1 MRTVLGVAI
10 LALLTRVAVAA
21 PPGATVPTPEQYTLS
36 DDDRGVLADGEI
48 TSQQKIGA
56 AIVDV
61 MVGYGVGQAIEG
73 RWRETGWQLAIGDAA
88 FGSVFMLGLMA
99 ASLSHEE
106 PCRGPGCAG
115 PQIHTNAAMIIG
127 LVGLGLV
134 RTGGAIDAVVGAND
148 HNRRVR
154 ELRARVSKAPYLSSS
169 SGNGVVAGLDLR
181 F

>member
-1 MRTVLGVAI
+1 MRTALGVAI
-10 LALLTRVAVAA
+10 LVLLTRAA
-21 PPGATVPTPEQYTLS
+21 AAEPPGVTVPTPQQYTLS
-36 DDDRGVLADGEI
+36 DDDRDVLADGEI
-48 TSQQKIGA
+48 TSDRKLGA
-56 AIVDV
+56 AIADV

-88 FGSVFMLGLMA
+88 FSSVFMVGLMA
-99 ASLSHEE
+99 AALPHGE
-106 PCRGPGCAG
+106 PRCVQPGCE
-115 PQIHTNAAMIIG
+115 PQFHTNAAMIIG

-169 SGNGVVAGLDLR
+169 GNGVVAGLDLR